1 MFTLLPAL
9 YLIGADFLRQWK
21 TLSPVTEVN
30 RKPTAAVDCQDPS
43 SLAVPQ
49 RRTVKFQLNETEISD
64 LASKT
69 SFNREQI
76 LAWHAD
82 FLVGDQQG

>member
-9 YLIGADFLRQWK
+9 YFIGADLLRQWK

-30 RKPTAAVDCQDPS
+30 RNPTAAVDCQDPS
-43 SLAVPQ
+43 SLSVPQ
-49 RRTVKFQLNETEISD
+49 RRTVKFDLNETEIND
-64 LASKT
+64 LTNQT

-82 FLVGDQQG
+82 FLVGD